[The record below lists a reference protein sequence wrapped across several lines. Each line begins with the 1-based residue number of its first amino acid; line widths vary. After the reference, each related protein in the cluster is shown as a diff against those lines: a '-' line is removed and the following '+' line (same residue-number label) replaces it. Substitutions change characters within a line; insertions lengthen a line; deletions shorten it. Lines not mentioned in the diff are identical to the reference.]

1 MNAVRTTHTV
11 AGCGAPLAPLLN
23 GAREEVS
30 LFVHSANSIP
40 NAVTVRARTS
50 SLDLLAERA
59 LLLAAPGALVC
70 LPAPADDDFL
80 EFLQPWGLGPRA
92 EDIVTISVPDD
103 GRCFTARLLDD
114 PGALERVASRV
125 GGRAVRLHP
134 FYASPR
140 EFELAG
146 RLEALIGNRVTVLGG
161 AADVVRFIYSK
172 HHVRREAQRLGIP
185 LAPGEVVELALPGQ
199 GGRRDVT
206 ALASAIA
213 RHLPLTG
220 RVIIRGASSSS
231 GTCTFVVTSEAGSAP
246 AVLGEIAGR
255 DDETVYLVDSMYAMT
270 ASPNIQTFV
279 EPGSGAIS
287 LVSVCDQRLQD
298 GISYQGNQYPSS
310 ATLLS
315 EMTAAAFDLSNWIA
329 GLGFTGLAGFDFV
342 EFIGARGN
350 PDFVLAEIN
359 PRINGATFPAILRE
373 RVNER
378 RGSRPEI
385 SAMLTAGIRTTA
397 RTFREV
403 RRLCGSDLFDAS
415 TGRGIF
421 PYYLGALPAGVLY
434 AAFLGAS
441 LEDAHALLRSCTGSA
456 RP

>member
-1 MNAVRTTHTV
+1 MNAVRTIHTV
-11 AGCGAPLAPLLN
+11 AGCCAPLAPLFK
-23 GAREEVS
+23 GTREEVS

-40 NAVTVRARTS
+40 NAATVRARTA

-59 LLLAAPGALVC
+59 LLLAAPGDRVC
-70 LPAPADDDFL
+70 LPAPVDADFL
-80 EFLQPWGLGPRA
+80 EFLRQWGIGPQA
-92 EDIVTISVPDD
+92 EDIVTLSRPED
-103 GRCFTARLLDD
+103 GRCFTARLLEDKSS
-114 PGALERVASRV
+114 LERLVARV
-125 GGRAVRLHP
+125 GGRDVRLHP

-146 RLEALIGNRVTVLGG
+146 RIESLTGSRVTVLGG
-161 AADVVRFIYSK
+161 SAEVVRHIYGK
-172 HHVRREAQRLGIP
+172 HHVRHEAQRLGIP
-185 LAPGEVVELALPGQ
+185 LAPGEVIELALPGQ

-206 ALASAIA
+206 ELAAAIA

-220 RVIIRGASSSS
+220 RVIVRGASSSS
-231 GTCTFVVTSEAGSAP
+231 GTCTFIVTSEAGSKP
-246 AVLGEIAGR
+246 AVLCEIAGR
-255 DDETVYLVDSMYAMT
+255 EDETIFLVDSMYAMT
-270 ASPNIQTFV
+270 DSPNIQTFI

-287 LVSVCDQRLQD
+287 LASVCDQRLQD

-310 ATLLS
+310 ATLLP
-315 EMTAAAFDLSNWIA
+315 EMTAAAFALSSWIA

-342 EFIGARGN
+342 EFIGARGT

-359 PRINGATFPAILRE
+359 PRINGATFPVILRE

-378 RGSRPEI
+378 RGSGPEI
-385 SAMLTAGIRTTA
+385 NAMLTAGIRTTA

-441 LEDAHALLRSCTGSA
+441 LEEAQALLRTCTGSA
-456 RP
+456 SP